1 MLGGSEERRWE
12 CNNYNVAERVQ
23 GKAKKVEVAITDGSL
38 NDGSPRFKC
47 LGLEHRYTESVI
59 SRGLSIILISLADE
73 LSSPQATWRQVV
85 GIRGSLFCPVSI
97 PFSHP
102 ISLHREIVMEPDGS
116 SGR

>member
-1 MLGGSEERRWE
+1 MLGRSEERRWE
-12 CNNYNVAERVQ
+12 CDNCNVTERVQ

-38 NDGSPRFKC
+38 DDGSPRFKC
-47 LGLEHRYTESVI
+47 LGLEHRHTEAVI

-73 LSSPQATWRQVV
+73 LSSPQATWRQGV
-85 GIRGSLFCPVSI
+85 GIKGALFCLVSI

-102 ISLHREIVMEPDGS
+102 ISLHREIMMEPDGS